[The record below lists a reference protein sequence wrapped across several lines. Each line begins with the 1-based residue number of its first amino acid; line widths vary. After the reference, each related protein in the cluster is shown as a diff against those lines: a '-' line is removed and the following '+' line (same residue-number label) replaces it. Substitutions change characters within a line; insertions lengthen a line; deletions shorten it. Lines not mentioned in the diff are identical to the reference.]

1 MADSLDLGV
10 KPDANK
16 YERAAVYV
24 RDAMHGRTTMAHDKW
39 SFFYHRIYINLIYV
53 NVYRLMS
60 VALLAL
66 AFWEG
71 PSKHA
76 PDALADAELRWV
88 YYSLEVFFLLFF
100 CFDSYLQFKDFG
112 KARFMRKRYV
122 ATRPLGTRVEL
133 TCDHLCCP
141 ITPHSWVRI
150 KLACMALFL
159 LDLVVSIIIPNNYLR
174 LVRALW
180 PVFFIERNENVRKI
194 VGSLLHAV
202 PKILNVVVLVLVHI
216 TLFGVF
222 AYVFFAGIDD
232 DNCEA
237 WVPTQ
242 VSSERCSTY
251 ITEGCSNY
259 FQTLG
264 QSIMQLF
271 ILGTTANFP
280 EVGGTMR
287 CVVWVA
293 QPAAVQ
299 RCTAF
304 PGHDAGLSMQPLG
317 RLVLRGVSRD
327 WPVFPCQPHNCRHV
341 HHVPRTLQ
349 GQDLEETQSRPQGP
363 LLGVLRAY
371 QRHPG
376 SRRRLHC
383 SLLSPD
389 ARCVVR
395 VNVWPGRQ
403 VFERRVAAS
412 ASRLRPWAP
421 RLDRS
426 LRSWPW
432 ISCYGMTGCVS

>member
-293 QPAAVQ
+293 QPAAAKHRTLRRQVMMPVY
-299 RCTAF
+299 RCNHWAGWFFVVFLVIGLYFLVNLTIAVTYTTF
-304 PGHDAGLSMQPLG
+304 QELSKGKILKKHNRVLKGLSLAYSELTKG
-317 RLVLRGVSRD
+317 
-327 WPVFPCQPHNCRHV
+327 
-341 HHVPRTLQ
+341 
-349 GQDLEETQSRPQGP
+349 TQVAAAASI
-363 LLGVLRAY
+363 
-371 QRHPG
+371 
-376 SRRRLHC
+376 
-383 SLLSPD
+383 
-389 ARCVVR
+389 ARCYPLTLA
-395 VNVWPGRQ
+395 VW
-403 VFERRVAAS
+403 
-412 ASRLRPWAP
+412 
-421 RLDRS
+421 
-426 LRSWPW
+426 
-432 ISCYGMTGCVS
+432 CVSMCGLAGKCSKGESPQAPAGCGHGHLDSIEVCEAGRGFLATG